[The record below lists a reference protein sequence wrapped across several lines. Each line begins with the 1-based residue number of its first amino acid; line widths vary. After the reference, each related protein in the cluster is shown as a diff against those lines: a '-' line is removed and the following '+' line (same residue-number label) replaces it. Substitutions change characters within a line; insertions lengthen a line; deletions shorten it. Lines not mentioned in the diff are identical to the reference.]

1 MVKFSVG
8 LFAII
13 TLLSPVILIWQRDLE
28 VFWVIAKLGY
38 FWNFF
43 FFCFVLLSLV
53 FVIYEKKHI
62 LIGCQLKVQ
71 LNISES
77 ERTFEVIPFLFLL
90 LQLWFF
96 SFFFLFDIY
105 LFTESINKFNVSF
118 RWCQLSIVNVNDD
131 PVELHSCL
139 QQICEKEMC
148 CCILCRCLWC
158 GNLFTQRIF
167 S

>member
-28 VFWVIAKLGY
+28 VFWGIAKLGC
-38 FWNFF
+38 FWIF

-90 LQLWFF
+90 LQL
-96 SFFFLFDIY
+96 
-105 LFTESINKFNVSF
+105 
-118 RWCQLSIVNVNDD
+118 
-131 PVELHSCL
+131 
-139 QQICEKEMC
+139 
-148 CCILCRCLWC
+148 
-158 GNLFTQRIF
+158 
-167 S
+167 

>member
-13 TLLSPVILIWQRDLE
+13 TLLSPVILIWQRSRS
-28 VFWVIAKLGY
+28 ILGDCKIGVLLV
-38 FWNFF
+38 F

-90 LQLWFF
+90 LQL
-96 SFFFLFDIY
+96 
-105 LFTESINKFNVSF
+105 
-118 RWCQLSIVNVNDD
+118 
-131 PVELHSCL
+131 
-139 QQICEKEMC
+139 
-148 CCILCRCLWC
+148 
-158 GNLFTQRIF
+158 
-167 S
+167 